1 MGRKKGEIRG
11 LALTLRCVKSNMNC
25 NNNKAGKNLFQEKK
39 VEIVSHKKNII
50 ETTSRIIS
58 FHSNH
63 LWISLC
69 IHFYFHWIK
78 PVLCAKINSKILW
91 H

>member
-25 NNNKAGKNLFQEKK
+25 NNNKAGKNRFQEKK

-50 ETTSRIIS
+50 ETTSRIDQRIILVFTPTTYGFPYVFIS
-58 FHSNH
+58 
-63 LWISLC
+63 IS
-69 IHFYFHWIK
+69 IG
-78 PVLCAKINSKILW
+78 
-91 H
+91 

>member
-50 ETTSRIIS
+50 ETTSRI

-78 PVLCAKINSKILW
+78 PALCAKINSKILW